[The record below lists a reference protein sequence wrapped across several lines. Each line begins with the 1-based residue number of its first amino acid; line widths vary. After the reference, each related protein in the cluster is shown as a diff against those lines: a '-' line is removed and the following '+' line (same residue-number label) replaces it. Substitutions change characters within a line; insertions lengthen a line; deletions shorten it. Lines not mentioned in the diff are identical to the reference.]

1 MVSGERQAVS
11 VKPHYKLDAWKFAM
25 DLVEAV
31 YRMTATFPASEQFGL
46 VSQMRRASVSVPSN
60 LAEGA
65 ARDGA
70 REFAHFLS
78 IAKGSLSE
86 LDTQY
91 QLAQRLGFVGESHA
105 DLPGLLE
112 KVSKLV
118 SGLHRK
124 VKEEANS

>member
-1 MVSGERQAVS
+1 
-11 VKPHYKLDAWKFAM
+11 M
-25 DLVEAV
+25 DLVEGV
-31 YRMTATFPASEQFGL
+31 YRVTATFPASEQFGL
-46 VSQMRRASVSVPSN
+46 ISQMRRASVSVPSN

-91 QLAQRLGFVGESHA
+91 QLAQRLGLLKESHA
-105 DLPGLLE
+105 DLSDLIE

-118 SGLHRK
+118 AGLHKK
-124 VKEEANS
+124 VKEGANA

>member
-1 MVSGERQAVS
+1 MVSGDRQAVS
-11 VKPHYKLDAWKFAM
+11 GKPHTRLEAWKSAM
-25 DLVEAV
+25 DLVEVV
-31 YRMTATFPASEQFGL
+31 YRITASFPASEQFGL

-70 REFAHFLS
+70 REFVHFLS

-91 QLAQRLGFVGESHA
+91 QLAQRLGLIKEGHT
-105 DLPGLLE
+105 DLAGLIE

-118 SGLHRK
+118 AGLHK
-124 VKEEANS
+124 KIKEGANT

>member
-1 MVSGERQAVS
+1 MDMVEV
-11 VKPHYKLDAWKFAM
+11 
-25 DLVEAV
+25 V
-31 YRMTATFPASEQFGL
+31 YRVTATFPASEQFGL
-46 VSQMRRASVSVPSN
+46 VSQMRRASISVPSN

-70 REFAHFLS
+70 REFTHFLS

-91 QLAQRLGFVGESHA
+91 QLAQRLGYIKESQA
-105 DLPGLLE
+105 GLAGSIE

-118 SGLHRK
+118 AGLHKK
-124 VKEEANS
+124 VKEGVNK

>member
-11 VKPHYKLDAWKFAM
+11 GKPHTRLDAWKSAM

-31 YRMTATFPASEQFGL
+31 YRITSTFPASEQFGL

-86 LDTQY
+86 LDTQH
-91 QLAQRLGFVGESHA
+91 QLAQRLGFIKEGHA
-105 DLPGLLE
+105 DLAGLIE

-118 SGLHRK
+118 AGLHKK
-124 VKEEANS
+124 VKEGANT

>member
-1 MVSGERQAVS
+1 MVSGDQQAVS
-11 VKPHYKLDAWKFAM
+11 GKPHTRLEAWKSAM
-25 DLVEAV
+25 DLVEGV
-31 YRMTATFPASEQFGL
+31 YRITATFPASEQFGL
-46 VSQMRRASVSVPSN
+46 ISQMRRASISVPSN

-70 REFAHFLS
+70 REFVHFLS

-91 QLAQRLGFVGESHA
+91 QLAQRLGFIKESHA
-105 DLPGLLE
+105 DLAGQIE

-118 SGLHRK
+118 TGLHKK
-124 VKEEANS
+124 VKEGSNT

>member
-1 MVSGERQAVS
+1 
-11 VKPHYKLDAWKFAM
+11 M
-25 DLVEAV
+25 DLVEGD
-31 YRMTATFPASEQFGL
+31 YRITATFPASEQFGL

-65 ARDGA
+65 ARDGV

-91 QLAQRLGFVGESHA
+91 QLAQRLGFIKESHT
-105 DLPGLLE
+105 DLAGLIE

-118 SGLHRK
+118 TGLHKK
-124 VKEEANS
+124 VKEGART

>member
-1 MVSGERQAVS
+1 MSGDRQAVS
-11 VKPHYKLDAWKFAM
+11 GKPHTRLEAWKSAM
-25 DLVEAV
+25 DLVEGV
-31 YRMTATFPASEQFGL
+31 YRITATFPASEQFGL

-65 ARDGA
+65 ARDGV

-91 QLAQRLGFVGESHA
+91 QLAQRLGFIKESHT
-105 DLPGLLE
+105 DLAGLIE

-118 SGLHRK
+118 TGLHKK
-124 VKEEANS
+124 VKEGART

>member
-1 MVSGERQAVS
+1 MVSGDRQAVS
-11 VKPHYKLDAWKFAM
+11 GKPHEAWKSAM
-25 DLVEAV
+25 DLVEGD
-31 YRMTATFPASEQFGL
+31 YRITATFPASEQFGL

-65 ARDGA
+65 ARDGV

-91 QLAQRLGFVGESHA
+91 QLAQRLGFIKESHT
-105 DLPGLLE
+105 DLAGLIE

-118 SGLHRK
+118 TGLHKK
-124 VKEEANS
+124 VKEGART

>member
-1 MVSGERQAVS
+1 MQL
-11 VKPHYKLDAWKFAM
+11 VKH
-25 DLVEAV
+25 V
-31 YRMTATFPASEQFGL
+31 YEVTGHFPAEEKYGL
-46 VSQMRRASVSVPSN
+46 VSQMRRASVSIPSN

-91 QLAQRLGFVGESHA
+91 QLAQRLGFIKENHA
-105 DLPGLLE
+105 DLAALIE
-112 KVSKLV
+112 RASKLV
-118 SGLHRK
+118 AGLHK
-124 VKEEANS
+124 KAKEAAST

>member
-1 MVSGERQAVS
+1 
-11 VKPHYKLDAWKFAM
+11 M

-31 YRMTATFPASEQFGL
+31 YRTTATFPASERFGL
-46 VSQMRRASVSVPSN
+46 ISQMRRASVSIPSN

-91 QLAQRLGFVGESHA
+91 QLAQRLGFVGHGQA
-105 DLPGLLE
+105 DLAGLIE

-118 SGLHRK
+118 TGLHKK
-124 VKEEANS
+124 VKEEACT

>member
-11 VKPHYKLDAWKFAM
+11 GKPHTRLEAWKFAM
-25 DLVEAV
+25 DMVEAV
-31 YRMTATFPASEQFGL
+31 YRITAAFPASEQFGL

-91 QLAQRLGFVGESHA
+91 QLAQRLGFIKENHA
-105 DLPGLLE
+105 DLASLIE

-118 SGLHRK
+118 AGLHKK
-124 VKEEANS
+124 VKEGANT